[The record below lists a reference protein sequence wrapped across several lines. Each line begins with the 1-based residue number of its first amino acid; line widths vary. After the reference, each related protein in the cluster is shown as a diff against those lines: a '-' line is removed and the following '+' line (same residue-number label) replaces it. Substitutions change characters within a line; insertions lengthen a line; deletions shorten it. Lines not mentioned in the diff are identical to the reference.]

1 MRRMRSELMREV
13 LVVDA
18 GETLREIWRK
28 WFVALMVA
36 AEGIVSQLIASY
48 GSFYGI
54 CTQQ

>member
-1 MRRMRSELMREV
+1 MREV

-54 CTQQ
+54 CTAIEIVCKGVV